1 MKIVSACLAG
11 INCRYDGKSSP
22 VEEVMNLV
30 RKGEAIPVCPEQF
43 GGLPTP
49 RICCEIKNGMVFTKA
64 GDDVSSEFKKGAEQ
78 GLKIAL
84 LAGCDS
90 AILKARSPSCGCGKI
105 YDGSFSGKLIDGNGL
120 FAEMLLSHGIDV
132 KTEENID

>member
-84 LAGCDS
+84 LAGMRFS
-90 AILKARSPSCGCGKI
+90 HTKGKVT
-105 YDGSFSGKLIDGNGL
+105 FLWLRKNLRRLL
-120 FAEMLLSHGIDV
+120 FRETH
-132 KTEENID
+132 